1 MANFAEL
8 TIDAGTDYNEII
20 TIQDDGTGNLINL
33 TGYSISSQ
41 MRRSYYS
48 VNATANFSC
57 TIVDAA
63 NGNVSISLSNS
74 ITANINPGRYV
85 YDVKAV
91 TPANSVVRLIE
102 GTATVTPRV
111 TH

>member
-20 TIQDDGTGNLINL
+20 TIQDDGSGNLINL
-33 TGYSISSQ
+33 TGYVISSQ
-41 MRRSYYS
+41 LRRSYYS
-48 VNATANFSC
+48 INATANFTC
-57 TIVDAA
+57 TVADAS
-63 NGNVSISLSNS
+63 NGNVSITLSNA
-74 ITANINPGRYV
+74 ITANIKPGRYV

-91 TPANSVVRLIE
+91 TPANNVVRLIE

-111 TH
+111 TQ